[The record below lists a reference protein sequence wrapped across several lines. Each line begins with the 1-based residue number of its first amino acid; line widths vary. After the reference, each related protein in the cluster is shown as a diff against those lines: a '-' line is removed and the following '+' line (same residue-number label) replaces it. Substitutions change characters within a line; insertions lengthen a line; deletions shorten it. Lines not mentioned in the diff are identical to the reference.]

1 MLNKELF
8 EPRSIVIVGGSNDV
22 TKPGGKVLK
31 NILEG
36 DYKGDLYVLNMKERR
51 VQDIESFPDPSLL
64 PDVDL
69 AIIAIPAPFIYE
81 VVKVLVE
88 KKNTR
93 AFIIITAGFGESGPE
108 GKLAEARLTALLDSH
123 GATLIGPN
131 CIGVL
136 TPHYHGIFTKPIPK
150 LDRRGCDFISGS
162 GATACFIMEA
172 GIPKGLT
179 FAHVI
184 SVGNS
189 AQQGVEEV
197 LQHLDESFDPEKSSR
212 IKLLYIETINK
223 PSLLLKHA
231 SSLVRKGCYIAA
243 IKAGT
248 SDAGSRAAL
257 SHTGAIAGPDFA
269 IDTLFRKAGIV
280 RCYSREDLV
289 AIAGVMNHP
298 MPKGKRFAIITHA
311 GGPAVMMTDTLSDGG
326 FEVPLLEGEA
336 VRRLKQKLFPGSS
349 VANPID
355 FLATGTA
362 EQLGII
368 LDAVNNDFDNIDA
381 SVVIFGTT
389 GLAKIFDAYRVLDE
403 KMDLSGKPI
412 YPVLPSI
419 LSAQEEIMDFLS
431 RGRIN
436 FPDGVV
442 LGRALITVSKTRK
455 PVSFTGYPFAL
466 DRDRIRKIIESAEEG
481 YLPPGKI
488 AGLFTAAGIP
498 VISEAV
504 VTTREQL
511 DEQLKITGFP
521 VVMKV
526 VGPLHKSEVGGVVLN
541 VDTPEKAVKAF
552 DRLLGIS
559 DATGVLVQPMV
570 SGTELFIGAKKAEK
584 FDPIVLFGLGGIFV
598 EVLRDIKSCMVPVS
612 SEEALNM
619 IRQIKGYPIIKG
631 IRGKE
636 GVDEDR
642 LAEIIQRI
650 SALVEIAPEIAEMD
664 LNPLIGR
671 GKKILV
677 VDSRVRIKK

>member
-8 EPRSIVIVGGSNDV
+8 EPSSIVVVGGSNDV

-36 DYKGDLYVLNMKERR
+36 NYQGDLYVLNMKESR
-51 VQDIESFPDPSLL
+51 VQGIESFSNPSLL

-69 AIIAIPAPFIYE
+69 AIVAIPAPFIYD
-81 VVKVLVE
+81 VVQVLVE
-88 KKNTR
+88 KKKTR
-93 AFIIITAGFGESGPE
+93 AFIIITAGFGEAGQE
-108 GKLAEARLTALLDSH
+108 GKEAEVRLTALLDNH

-136 TPHYHGIFTKPIPK
+136 TPHFHGVFTKPIPK
-150 LDRRGCDFISGS
+150 LDPRGCDFISGS

-179 FAHVI
+179 FANVI

-197 LQHLDESFDPEKSSR
+197 LKHLDESFDPGKSSR
-212 IKLLYIETINK
+212 IKLLYIETIKK
-223 PSLLLKHA
+223 PDLLLKHA

-298 MPKGKRFAIITHA
+298 MPRGKRFAIITHA
-311 GGPAVMMTDTLSDGG
+311 GGPAVMMTDTLSEGG
-326 FEVPLLEGEA
+326 FEVPLLECEA
-336 VRRLKQKLFPGSS
+336 AGRLSKKLFPGSS
-349 VANPID
+349 VTNPID

-368 LDAVNNDFDNIDA
+368 LDAVNNDFDQVDA

-389 GLAKIFDAYRVLDE
+389 GLTKIFDAYRVLDE
-403 KMDLSGKPI
+403 KMKVSTKPI

-419 LSAQEEIMDFLS
+419 LSAQEEIREFLS
-431 RGRIN
+431 KGRIN
-436 FPDGVV
+436 FPDGII
-442 LGRALITVSKTRK
+442 LGRALITVHNTRK
-455 PVSFTGYPFAL
+455 PASFTGYPFDI
-466 DRDRIRKIIESAEEG
+466 DRDSIRKTIDSCEEG
-481 YLPPGKI
+481 YIPPQKI
-488 AGLFTAAGIP
+488 YELFMAAGVP

-504 VTTREQL
+504 VRTKEELQEQL
-511 DEQLKITGFP
+511 RAGFP

-526 VGPLHKSEVGGVVLN
+526 VGPLHKSELGGVVLN
-541 VDTPEKAVKAF
+541 VDSPETAAKEF
-552 DRLLGIS
+552 DRLLGLR

-570 SGTELFIGAKKAEK
+570 SGTELFIGAKKADK
-584 FDPIVLFGLGGIFV
+584 FDPIILFGLGGIFV
-598 EVLRDIKSCMVPVS
+598 EVLKDIKSCMVPIS
-612 SEEALNM
+612 HEEALRM
-619 IRQIKGYPIIKG
+619 IRQIKGYPIIRG
-631 IRGKE
+631 IRGQE
-636 GVDEDR
+636 GVDEEK
-642 LAEIIQRI
+642 LAEILQRI
-650 SALVEIAPEIAEMD
+650 SALTEAAPEIAEMD

-677 VDSRVRIKK
+677 VDSRIRIKK